1 MSLNQK
7 TIYFTVDTNGNKR
20 LDVYLS
26 GKICDIS
33 RSKIYNL
40 VKEGNITVNNS
51 LQKAG
56 YILKK
61 GDIIKVIIPEPPPFE
76 ITPEKIPL
84 EILYED
90 EYYIAVNKPADM
102 VVHPGAGNF
111 YGTLVG
117 ALVNYADKLSSVG
130 GSLRPGLVHRLDK
143 GTSGIVVAAK
153 TDEAHRRLSDLF
165 SKREVYKEYRA
176 FVWGI
181 PKLGSGIIDIPIGR
195 SSRNRKKFV
204 ADESGRS
211 ARTRY
216 EVINSFDIISFV
228 KLILET
234 GRTHQARVHMNYI
247 GNPVVGDLVYG
258 GGAKHLHG
266 FSKDKVDLGKLVLS
280 NVNRQML
287 HAYKVR
293 FLHPF
298 TGEKLEIKAPFPE
311 DFKRVETILKS
322 KGRSL

>member
-1 MSLNQK
+1 VPLNRK
-7 TIYFTVDTNGNKR
+7 TIYFTITINENKR

-26 GKICDIS
+26 EKISDIS

-40 VKEGNITVNNS
+40 IKKGDITINNS

-61 GDIIKVIIPEPPPFE
+61 GDIVKVTIPEPLPSK
-76 ITPEKIPL
+76 ITAEKIPL

-90 EYYIAVNKPADM
+90 DYYIAVNKPAGM

-111 YGTLVG
+111 YGTLVN
-117 ALVNYADKLSSVG
+117 ALVNYASKLSSVG

-143 GTSGIVVAAK
+143 DTSGIVIAAK
-153 TDEAHRRLSDLF
+153 TDEAHWKLSDLF
-165 SKREVYKEYRA
+165 SKREVYKEYCA
-176 FVWGI
+176 FVWGV
-181 PKLGSGIIDIPIGR
+181 PKLRSGIVNVPIGR
-195 SSRNRKKFV
+195 SSKNGKKFV
-204 ADESGRS
+204 VDGSGKI

-216 EVINSFDIISFV
+216 EVINSFDIISSV

-258 GGAKHLHG
+258 GGVKHLYG
-266 FSKDKVDLGKLVLS
+266 FSKKEVDLGRQVLS
-280 NVNRQML
+280 IANRQML
-287 HAYKVR
+287 HAYKIR

-298 TGEKLEIKAPFPE
+298 TSEELEIEAPFPE
-311 DFKRVETILKS
+311 DIKRVETILKS
-322 KGRSL
+322 KSSNL